1 MMACLA
7 LRRGQNA
14 AAKGT
19 DFARM
24 ASLTQNLADDLGL
37 LRAAQRTG
45 YEIVCS
51 FAGLA
56 ARGVTRLQVA

>member
-1 MMACLA
+1 
-7 LRRGQNA
+7 
-14 AAKGT
+14 
-19 DFARM
+19 M
-24 ASLTQNLADDLGL
+24 ASLTQHLADDLGL

-56 ARGVTRLQVA
+56 A